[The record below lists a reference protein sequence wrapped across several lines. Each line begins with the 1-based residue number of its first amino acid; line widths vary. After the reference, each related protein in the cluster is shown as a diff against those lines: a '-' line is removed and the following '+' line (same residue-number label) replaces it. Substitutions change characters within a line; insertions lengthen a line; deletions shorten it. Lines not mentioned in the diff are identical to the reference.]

1 MRFFRFAVVLA
12 LLAPSWAGAQ
22 TTPLQ
27 GGPWTPG
34 HVPQYVGQGSSQPV
48 IMDGGPAAGGAVGVN
63 VGELGIVARSPTNVY
78 PSIGQGTGAFGS
90 IGCMYD
96 APITNAT
103 GYHFLCLSPNATGN
117 VGLLSFGAAGG
128 ASNINFDFN
137 INGTLYTFP
146 FVTGGIVG
154 PGTTVSGDVACWNN
168 TVGTLLK
175 DCGAPLN
182 AATNNTW
189 TGTNNFTSTFQI
201 MGATETFPAS
211 GNIVGTSDVQT
222 LTNKSI
228 SGSEINSGT
237 LTATV
242 MPAFTGDVTNSA
254 GTVATTISAGAVTNA
269 KMAAGAA
276 NTIKG
281 SVNGSSEADLAV
293 GSCSG
298 ANQAINWT
306 SGTGPGC
313 ATLSA
318 TTAGFGLNL
327 ATGVMSISQSQPP
340 YGFDSPVNMGLTAT
354 AGASALT
361 INIVGANGSAPSATN
376 PVLVPFRST
385 TLATGTPNWAAI
397 TSATSLVIPSG
408 ATLGTASSNVPFRI
422 WLFLEYNAGAPELV
436 VAVCSTTSS
445 TAAQIYPCS
454 SWEYNR
460 TTTTTISGLAASA
473 GVPYSTTGVSND
485 AMRIIGYCDYASGLG
500 TAGAWASAC
509 TTLQLFG
516 PGVKK
521 PGDTVQGPVIN
532 TAGSGVNST
541 TTTKVQ
547 ANPSIAFTPT
557 STVNPIHV
565 YATAFIENAAGGS
578 SGCNAFIS
586 RGTSFT
592 ALTVSNIA
600 SVSTNTSTSGSQV
613 TLSGLDLPATV
624 SSTTYVPFLSTGIAT
639 NTCTWNGAVNG
650 IVPSAYLEIYEIM
663 GALAPTNDNGLPLS
677 LVG

>member
-1 MRFFRFAVVLA
+1 MRFLRFAVVLA
-12 LLAPSWAGAQ
+12 LLAPSWASAQ

-137 INGTLYTFP
+137 INGTLYAFP

-376 PVLVPFRST
+376 PVLVPFRSLAGGGT
-385 TLATGTPNWAAI
+385 ATGTPVWTAI
-397 TSATSLVIPSG
+397 TAATSLVIPSG
-408 ATLGTASSNVPFRI
+408 ATLGTSSSNVPFRI
-422 WLFLEYNAGAPELV
+422 WLFLEYNAGAPEIV
-436 VAVCSTTSS
+436 AAVCSSTT
-445 TAAQIYPCS
+445 QVFPCS
-454 SWEYNR
+454 SWEFNR
-460 TTTTTISGLAASA
+460 TATTTITGLAASS

-485 AMRIIGYCDYASGLG
+485 AIRIIGYCDFASGLA

-516 PGVKK
+516 PGIKK
-521 PGDTVQGPVIN
+521 PGDPIQTIYVQSA
-532 TAGSGVNST
+532 TAAT
-541 TTTKVQ
+541 TT
-547 ANPSIAFTPT
+547 A
-557 STVNPIHV
+557 
-565 YATAFIENAAGGS
+565 S
-578 SGCNAFIS
+578 SL
-586 RGTSFT
+586 T
-592 ALTVSNIA
+592 ALTNGLTQPITLSSAMNLIRLDFRGTVNLSGSSTGGA
-600 SVSTNTSTSGSQV
+600 QLYRTSVATATPGRAFNVAPTAGTSTPASLLAFDAPGV
-613 TLSGLDLPATV
+613 VTAVTYGIAGFVNTGTLSFPPANTGVTFQLD
-624 SSTTYVPFLSTGIAT
+624 
-639 NTCTWNGAVNG
+639 
-650 IVPSAYLEIYEIM
+650 EIM
-663 GALAPTNDNGLPLS
+663 GALDAPTNDNGLPLS